1 MAFNV
6 QDIKSQLQFG
16 GARPSLFQVTFTNP
30 ATAVADI
37 KVPFL
42 CRAASLP
49 GSSLPSIEVPY
60 FGRRTKVAGTSR
72 QYENWTVTVINDE
85 DFLIRGALESWSSRI
100 NAYQGNIRNFATA
113 APAEYQS
120 RAQVIQYGQTGN
132 VLRTYIFENIFP
144 LNVSPIELN
153 WDSADQIEEFTVEFA
168 LDYWTID
175 GVADGQ

>member
-16 GARPSLFQVTFTNP
+16 GARPSLFQVSFSNP
-30 ATAVADI
+30 ATAIADI

-49 GSSLPSIEVPY
+49 ASMLGAINVPY
-60 FGRRTKVAGTSR
+60 FGRHTKVAATSR
-72 QYENWTVTVINDE
+72 TYDNWQVTVINDE
-85 DFLIRGALESWSSRI
+85 DFLIRSALESWSSKI
-100 NAYQGNIRNFATA
+100 NSYRGNIRNFGTS

-132 VLRTYIFENIFP
+132 ILRTYTFENIFP
-144 LNVSPIELN
+144 LNVGAIELN
-153 WDSADQIEEFTVEFA
+153 WEAGDQIEEFTVEFS
-168 LDYWTID
+168 LDLWTIE